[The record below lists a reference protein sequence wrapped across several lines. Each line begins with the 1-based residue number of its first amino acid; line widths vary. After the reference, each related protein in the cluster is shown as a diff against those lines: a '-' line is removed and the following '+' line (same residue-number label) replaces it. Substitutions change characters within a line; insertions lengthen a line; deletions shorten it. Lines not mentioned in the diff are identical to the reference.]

1 MQSYAG
7 SGTVS
12 LSLSTQPRI
21 NRTYESTYYVQSPKD
36 FTNINIKILIKNSKH
51 YPCPYYTEE
60 ETEDREVKGLSQG
73 HRGSRFWNQDSNPDS
88 SAMAFTT
95 HCLSR
100 PYHLLPVLQTT
111 VFSSPSVSQMFLQP
125 QCSSVLYMFTLPEE
139 FSPAGTF
146 WSFLSEPECMYL
158 GGVPWMPSK
167 VKSLLYHSLFLFLA
181 YIFHRIHHNL

>member
-21 NRTYESTYYVQSPKD
+21 NRTYKSTYYVQSPKD

-111 VFSSPSVSQMFLQP
+111 VFQSLSLSNVPAASMLFSV
-125 QCSSVLYMFTLPEE
+125 VYVHFT
-139 FSPAGTF
+139 
-146 WSFLSEPECMYL
+146 
-158 GGVPWMPSK
+158 
-167 VKSLLYHSLFLFLA
+167 
-181 YIFHRIHHNL
+181 